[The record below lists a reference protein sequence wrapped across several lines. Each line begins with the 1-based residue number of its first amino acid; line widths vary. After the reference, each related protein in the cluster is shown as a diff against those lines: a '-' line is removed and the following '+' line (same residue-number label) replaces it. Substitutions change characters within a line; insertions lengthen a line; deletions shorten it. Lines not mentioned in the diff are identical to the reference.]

1 MAKIMLLLVSMS
13 SMTYGFLREF
23 SSLKTIVSSQA
34 LISSITSRAN
44 MELLNESVII
54 EELTKFQ
61 HHPLINTLSIGLIA
75 ATAIFY
81 YKNGLNECRENRWR
95 NIELFSEQRRV
106 INIIILI
113 FLIIFTKNIEN
124 AI

>member
-1 MAKIMLLLVSMS
+1 
-13 SMTYGFLREF
+13 
-23 SSLKTIVSSQA
+23 
-34 LISSITSRAN
+34 

-54 EELTKFQ
+54 QELTKFQ
-61 HHPLINTLSIGLIA
+61 DHPLINTISIGVIA

-81 YKNGLNECRENRWR
+81 YKNGFTDNRENRWR
-95 NIELFSEQRRV
+95 SIELFSEQRRL
-106 INIIILI
+106 INIIILV